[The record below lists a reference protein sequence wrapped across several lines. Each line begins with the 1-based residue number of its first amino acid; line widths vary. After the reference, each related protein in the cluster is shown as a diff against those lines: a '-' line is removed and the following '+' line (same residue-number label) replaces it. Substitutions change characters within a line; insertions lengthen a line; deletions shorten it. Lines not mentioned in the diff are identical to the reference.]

1 MDGGRTRR
9 SNPTKREAHR
19 RVVRTMAGAEE
30 ALATYLA
37 LSEELEGL
45 RSAIVELEGRQAAA
59 LSDLAG
65 AVGRQMAAMMAGVDE
80 SVVRAAL
87 ARRSR
92 VKRATEMTKT
102 EAPSEEGG
110 SSF

>member
-1 MDGGRTRR
+1 
-9 SNPTKREAHR
+9 
-19 RVVRTMAGAEE
+19 MAGAEE

-59 LSDLAG
+59 LSELAG

-92 VKRATEMTKT
+92 VKRATQ
-102 EAPSEEGG
+102 APSEDGG